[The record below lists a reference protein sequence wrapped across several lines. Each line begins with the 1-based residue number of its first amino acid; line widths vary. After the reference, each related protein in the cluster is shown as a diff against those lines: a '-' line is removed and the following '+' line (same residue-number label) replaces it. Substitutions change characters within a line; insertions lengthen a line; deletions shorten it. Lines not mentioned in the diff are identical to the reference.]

1 MSSDICTLGCT
12 SSVFYYRSFY
22 LMFTLVR
29 LLACISRI
37 VSVPLYPT
45 IVTTYSP
52 LLFFIKFFV
61 CSFSLSK
68 RFLQSLF
75 IFHPAN
81 VYFVVLCGT
90 YRLHRCFFNSFLPFC
105 LYTSLQ
111 VHVLRIYCS
120 YKSHFSC
127 VLSFTSPLSVPTVQ
141 FFTFHLFTFFCALV
155 YVHTYVFLLLLS
167 LAYVVSV
174 LVCYMFVSSLF
185 VPCLPV
191 LSVSPLN

>member
-61 CSFSLSK
+61 YTFSLSK
-68 RFLQSLF
+68 RFFQSLPLFF
-75 IFHPAN
+75 IQPLYTLW
-81 VYFVVLCGT
+81 YFVVHMGYIGVFFKFLCC
-90 YRLHRCFFNSFLPFC
+90 RFASLHFFKATNRCMCYVS
-105 LYTSLQ
+105 S
-111 VHVLRIYCS
+111 VHT
-120 YKSHFSC
+120 SHF
-127 VLSFTSPLSVPTVQ
+127 
-141 FFTFHLFTFFCALV
+141 HV
-155 YVHTYVFLLLLS
+155 Y
-167 LAYVVSV
+167 
-174 LVCYMFVSSLF
+174 
-185 VPCLPV
+185 
-191 LSVSPLN
+191 